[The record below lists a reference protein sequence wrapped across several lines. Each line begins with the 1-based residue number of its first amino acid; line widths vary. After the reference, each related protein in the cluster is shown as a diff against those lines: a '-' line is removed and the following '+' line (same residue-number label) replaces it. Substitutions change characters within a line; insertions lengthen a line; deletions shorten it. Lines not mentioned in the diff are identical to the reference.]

1 VPRSLRAAVAL
12 VALAACAGPEPLPA
26 DAPLPTE
33 RAVQLARV
41 RCLLIAPLENA
52 SDDPLVP
59 DAATGALVGAID
71 TYRTRVYPIEEL
83 KALFKGT
90 ALELPDGVSASLA
103 LELGEIVGADAVL
116 YGSVE
121 GRSRGTDAE
130 VTLTIRL
137 AATGVRDTLFWRSVH
152 VTVRSGETVA
162 SAARRAAR
170 EAAEPMLGRIGVPGK
185 KVCFERQRIDRVRLL
200 AAAEERTRKT
210 ENPVTAPL
218 PGRPP
223 PVNAPASPPPAADLV
238 ATAALSMPPP
248 PPPPPPAPHASAEL
262 STPAA
267 TARTLGGEVTSPDA
281 VTALRTRR
289 TAAELEPAS
298 APEPPVLTRRQAQW
312 SARLGARQRF
322 VVEDVAF
329 AGRSGRLERE
339 EGLADLAR
347 ALSAK
352 PAVRIRLEGF
362 VDASKDGRSDLRVS
376 MELARAAGLRLIQLG
391 VRRDRVTWAG
401 RGGEAPIAPNF
412 SARGRAS
419 NRRVEVV
426 VQ

>member
-1 VPRSLRAAVAL
+1 MPRSLRAAVAL
-12 VALAACAGPEPLPA
+12 AALAACAGPEPRPA
-26 DAPLPTE
+26 DPPLATE
-33 RAVQLARV
+33 RAIQLARV

-52 SDDPLVP
+52 SDDPLVS

-71 TYRTRVYPIEEL
+71 TNRTRVYPIEEL
-83 KALFKGT
+83 KALFQGT
-90 ALELPDGVSASLA
+90 ALELPDGVPASLA
-103 LELGEIVGADAVL
+103 LELGELVGADAVL

-121 GRSRGTDAE
+121 GRSRGTDSE

-137 AATGVRDTLFWRSVH
+137 AATGVRDTLFWRSVQ
-152 VTVRSGETVA
+152 VTMRPGETVA

-200 AAAEERTRKT
+200 AAAGERTRKT

-218 PGRPP
+218 PHRPP
-223 PVNAPASPPPAADLV
+223 PVNVPASPPATADLV

-248 PPPPPPAPHASAEL
+248 PPPPPPAPLAS
-262 STPAA
+262 
-267 TARTLGGEVTSPDA
+267 
-281 VTALRTRR
+281 
-289 TAAELEPAS
+289 EPAS
-298 APEPPVLTRRQAQW
+298 TTGSPETALTRRQALW

-329 AGRSGRLERE
+329 AGRTGRLERE
-339 EGLADLAR
+339 EGLADLAK
-347 ALSAK
+347 ALTAK
-352 PAVRIRLEGF
+352 PSVRIRLEGF
-362 VDASKDGRSDLRVS
+362 VDASKDGRGDLRVS

-391 VRRDRVTWAG
+391 VRRERVTWAG

>member
-12 VALAACAGPEPLPA
+12 AALAACAGPEPRPA
-26 DAPLPTE
+26 DPPLATE

-71 TYRTRVYPIEEL
+71 TNRTRVYPIEEL
-83 KALFKGT
+83 KALFQGT

-103 LELGEIVGADAVL
+103 LELGELVGADAVL

-152 VTVRSGETVA
+152 VAMRPGETVA

-170 EAAEPMLGRIGVPGK
+170 EAAEPMIDRIGVPGK
-185 KVCFERQRIDRVRLL
+185 KVCFDRQRIDRVRLL
-200 AAAEERTRKT
+200 AAAGERGRKT

-218 PGRPP
+218 PGRPH
-223 PVNAPASPPPAADLV
+223 PVNAPPPAPPAETLV

-248 PPPPPPAPHASAEL
+248 PPPPPPAPVASAEL

-267 TARTLGGEVTSPDA
+267 TART
-281 VTALRTRR
+281 RR
-289 TAAELEPAS
+289 TAAELQPAS
-298 APEPPVLTRRQAQW
+298 TPESPGTALTRRQALW
-312 SARLGARQRF
+312 SVRLGARQRF

-329 AGRSGRLERE
+329 AGRTGRLERE
-339 EGLADLAR
+339 EGLADLAK

-352 PAVRIRLEGF
+352 PSVRIRLEGF
-362 VDASKDGRSDLRVS
+362 VDASKDGRGDLRVS

-391 VRRDRVTWAG
+391 VGRERVTWAG